1 MPTRRSAVPCLLLVV
16 ILMYGCAATSANP
29 PRPARIN
36 HVVFFKLKNPE
47 DAVKL
52 IHDCDT
58 KLATIPGVIAYFAG
72 PHLETGRAS
81 VDADYDV
88 GFYVGFMREDAYRG
102 YVEHPAHIAVVEK
115 WKPRLESLLVRD
127 VLDETPDLMRGT
139 SW

>member
-1 MPTRRSAVPCLLLVV
+1 MSTRLIIVPWLVLVV
-16 ILMYGCAATSANP
+16 ILMHGCAAPSANP

-58 KLATIPGVIAYFAG
+58 KLATIPGVVVYFAG

-81 VDADYDV
+81 VDTDYDV

-115 WKPRLESLLVRD
+115 WEPRLESLDVRD
-127 VLDETPDLMRGT
+127 DLDETPDLKRGT
-139 SW
+139 SR

>member
-1 MPTRRSAVPCLLLVV
+1 MIVPCRLLVV
-16 ILMYGCAATSANP
+16 FLMDGWAASWATP

-58 KLATIPGVIAYFAG
+58 KLATIPGVVSYFAG

-81 VDADYDV
+81 VDTDYDV
-88 GFYVGFMREDAYRG
+88 GSYVGLVREPAYRA
-102 YVEHPAHIAVVEK
+102 YVDHPAHIAVVKK

-127 VLDETPDLMRGT
+127 VLDETPNLMRGT

>member
-1 MPTRRSAVPCLLLVV
+1 MSTRRIIVPGLLLVV
-16 ILMYGCAATSANP
+16 TLMHGCAASWANP

-36 HVVFFKLKNPE
+36 HVVFFKLKNSE

-52 IHDCDT
+52 IYDCDT
-58 KLATIPGVIAYFAG
+58 KLATIPGVVAYFAG

-81 VDADYDV
+81 VASDYDV
-88 GFYVGFMREDAYRG
+88 GFYVGFMREDAYRA
-102 YVEHPAHIAVVEK
+102 YVEHPSHIAVVEK
-115 WKPRLESLLVRD
+115 WKPRLESLFVRD